1 MQVIKIEE
9 GGSVLIKDGDIE
21 SWVDVWVRDGELCC
35 GWNKYIFY
43 LDDEEQQVWQDNPD
57 NFDIATSLAIEA
69 LEKEKQIYQDT
80 TGKWY
85 SKN

>member
-1 MQVIKIEE
+1 MQVIKTEKDA
-9 GGSVLIKDGDIE
+9 VLIKDGDIE
-21 SWVDVWVRDGELCC
+21 AWVDIWISDGEVCC
-35 GWNKYIFY
+35 GWNKYIFHPA
-43 LDDEEQQVWQDNPD
+43 DTEQQMWQDNLE

-85 SKN
+85 AKK